1 MFGILAGLGV
11 GVTATKFVAEFR
23 TADPARA
30 GRAIT
35 FCYGVAWLSG
45 VVSAGVL
52 LAVAS
57 PLAASLFDAPAA
69 APLLRISALSLLLS
83 GWGGV
88 QNGILAGFEAFR
100 QSAFVTLWTGLLA
113 FPLSVVGVYG
123 WGVEGAIWAM
133 VATQLAGCMLNM
145 TILRRE
151 MRKAGVIVTWR
162 HSAQDWRTLIGYSLP
177 ALLTGIL
184 VWPVNWVCNVIL
196 VNQPDGYVQLG
207 LFNAANQWRTIIL
220 FVPNALA
227 GIAFPM
233 VSNLWGQ
240 ANRTGARKTILAVL
254 AADALIAL
262 LLAGGMSFMTNAIL
276 RIYGPAYA
284 GGARMFGG
292 VVISAVPISITIC
305 CGQALAAL
313 GRMWTNVLMTLAW
326 AVLTLG
332 LSWLWIPVYRGVGL
346 AMTQTAAAA
355 VLAVFLGMALRGVAW
370 RRDESPGNPSP

>member
-1 MFGILAGLGV
+1 
-11 GVTATKFVAEFR
+11 
-23 TADPARA
+23 
-30 GRAIT
+30 
-35 FCYGVAWLSG
+35 
-45 VVSAGVL
+45 
-52 LAVAS
+52 
-57 PLAASLFDAPAA
+57 
-69 APLLRISALSLLLS
+69 LLRISALSLLLS